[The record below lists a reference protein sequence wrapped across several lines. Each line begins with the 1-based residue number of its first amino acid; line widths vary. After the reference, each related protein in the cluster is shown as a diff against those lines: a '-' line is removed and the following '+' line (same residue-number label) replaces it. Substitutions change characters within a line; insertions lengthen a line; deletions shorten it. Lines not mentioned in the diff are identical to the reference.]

1 MGLWSRAFHG
11 RWQSLGYNR
20 QLSRCGL
27 TRNCA
32 PAILRRHL
40 CCQRSNP
47 DLKGL
52 PSVKIPSLSLRQTLM
67 VGVATG
73 ILLPALFFAG
83 FQISSKLRTERA
95 LRVEAPLKQYAD
107 VLSRGMAVAV
117 WNLDRGVAIELVEA
131 VMRNPDVVNVTV
143 TDEFGETFVQ
153 RGDALEAAKS
163 LLSERREI
171 TYNGARVGQLS
182 VAMSTQRIE
191 REARSEL
198 MLFAAALTLQVALAF
213 AFIWPLFN
221 RRIVRPLLEL
231 REGALRLARGE
242 LTDSMA
248 SAKQDEMGQ
257 LSNALDTMR
266 LDLGALL
273 TEREQKTQALQR
285 ELEERARTEEALRVS
300 QTKFAAIFDASP
312 IAMSVS
318 LLDGEVQTLDVNS
331 AWVRVFGMDR
341 SVAIGSNGYRTGI
354 WCDAAERQ
362 RALDTIRNHG
372 ELSNFKAWMRRGAHG
387 TEMYCDL
394 SGRLVELGGE
404 RVLIMA
410 FDDITEKHRYEENIL
425 QLNTTLEQRVQ
436 ERTQEL
442 TDAMAQLRAAQSE
455 LVRSEKMSALGSL
468 VAGIAHELNTPIG
481 NSLTVASTLQDHASS
496 FSESMSKGLTRSRL
510 DEFVTNTRQG
520 AGILMRGLQH
530 AAELVSSFKQVA
542 VDQTSLNRRAFD
554 LNSTVSEILLT
565 LGPSI
570 RKSNHTVVSDIPVDI
585 VMDSFPGPLGQV
597 LTNLINNALLHAFD
611 GREHGTVTI
620 RASVEGPQR
629 IQLLVTDDGVGIPQ
643 AHLAR
648 VFDPFFTTKLGQG
661 GSGLGLNIVY
671 NLVTKTLGGTIHV
684 TSSPGEGAIFSMILP
699 RKAPIIAPEGPGAGM
714 F

>member
-1 MGLWSRAFHG
+1 
-11 RWQSLGYNR
+11 
-20 QLSRCGL
+20 
-27 TRNCA
+27 
-32 PAILRRHL
+32 
-40 CCQRSNP
+40 
-47 DLKGL
+47 
-52 PSVKIPSLSLRQTLM
+52 
-67 VGVATG
+67 
-73 ILLPALFFAG
+73 
-83 FQISSKLRTERA
+83 
-95 LRVEAPLKQYAD
+95 
-107 VLSRGMAVAV
+107 
-117 WNLDRGVAIELVEA
+117 
-131 VMRNPDVVNVTV
+131 VM
-143 TDEFGETFVQ
+143 
-153 RGDALEAAKS
+153 
-163 LLSERREI
+163 
-171 TYNGARVGQLS
+171 
-182 VAMSTQRIE
+182 MSTQRIE
-191 REARSEL
+191 REARLDL
-198 MLFAAALTLQVALAF
+198 MLFVAALTLQVGLAF

-221 RRIVRPLLEL
+221 RRIVRPLLHL

-242 LTDSMA
+242 LTESMA
-248 SAKQDEMGQ
+248 SSKQDEMGQ

-266 LDLGALL
+266 LDLGTLL
-273 TEREQKTQALQR
+273 TEREHKTQALQR

-300 QTKFAAIFDASP
+300 QNKFAAIFDASP

-318 LLDGEVQTLDVNS
+318 VLDGEVQTLDVNS
-331 AWVRVFGMDR
+331 AWVRVFGIDR

-354 WCDAAERQ
+354 WCDATARNL
-362 RALDTIRNHG
+362 ALDTIRREG
-372 ELSNFKAWMRRGAHG
+372 ELSNFKAWMRRGIHG
-387 TEMYCDL
+387 AQMYCDL

-425 QLNTTLEQRVQ
+425 QLNTTLEQRVLD
-436 ERTQEL
+436 RTQEL
-442 TDAMAQLRAAQSE
+442 TDAMGQLRAAQSE

-496 FSESMSKGLTRSRL
+496 FSESMAKGLTRSRL
-510 DEFVTNTRQG
+510 DEFVTNTQQG

-542 VDQTSLNRRAFD
+542 VDQTSLNRRTFD
-554 LNSTVSEILLT
+554 LQSTVLEILLT
-565 LGPSI
+565 LGPGI
-570 RKSNHTVVSDIPVDI
+570 RKSSHSVVTDIPPDI

-620 RASVEGPQR
+620 RATLDDPQR
-629 IQLLVTDDGVGIPQ
+629 IQLLIADDGVGIPQ

-684 TSSPGEGAIFSMILP
+684 ASTEGQGASFRMILP
-699 RKAPIIAPEGPGAGM
+699 RKAPVITADASISGLI
-714 F
+714 

>member
-1 MGLWSRAFHG
+1 M
-11 RWQSLGYNR
+11 
-20 QLSRCGL
+20 
-27 TRNCA
+27 
-32 PAILRRHL
+32 
-40 CCQRSNP
+40 
-47 DLKGL
+47 
-52 PSVKIPSLSLRQTLM
+52 KIPSLSLRQTLM
-67 VGVATG
+67 VGVAAG

-83 FQISSKLRTERA
+83 FQVTSKLRTERA
-95 LRVEAPLKQYAD
+95 LRVEAPLNQYAD

-131 VMRNPDVVNVTV
+131 VMRNPDVVNVSV

-153 RGDALEAAKS
+153 RGEATDDSARF
-163 LLSERREI
+163 LSEKRDI
-171 TYNGARVGQLS
+171 TYNGARVGSLS
-182 VAMSTQRIE
+182 VVMSSQRIE

-198 MLFAAALTLQVALAF
+198 LRFAGALALQVALAF

-221 RRIVRPLLEL
+221 SRIVLPILRL
-231 REGALRLARGE
+231 REGASRLARGE
-242 LTDSMA
+242 LNESMA
-248 SAKQDEMGQ
+248 SEKKDEMGQ

-273 TEREQKTQALQR
+273 TEREQKTEALQR

-318 LLDGEVQTLDVNS
+318 LVEGDVRTIDVNS
-331 AWVRVFGMDR
+331 AWSRVFGMERGVAMGTNGLRMGIWVDPAER
-341 SVAIGSNGYRTGI
+341 SRCLEIVERTGEI
-354 WCDAAERQ
+354 
-362 RALDTIRNHG
+362 
-372 ELSNFKAWMRRGAHG
+372 SNFKAWMRRGAHG
-387 TEMYCDL
+387 AEIYCDI
-394 SGRLVELGGE
+394 SGRMVALGGE

-425 QLNTTLEQRVQ
+425 QLNATLEHRVQ
-436 ERTQEL
+436 ERTREL
-442 TDAMAQLRAAQSE
+442 TDAMGQLRAAQSE
-455 LVRSEKMSALGSL
+455 LVRTEKMSALGSL

-481 NSLTVASTLQDHASS
+481 NSLTVASTLQDHAAS
-496 FSESMSKGLTRSRL
+496 FADGMSKGLTRSRL
-510 DEFVTNTRQG
+510 DEFVTNTQQG

-542 VDQTSLNRRAFD
+542 VDQTSLNRRTFD
-554 LNSTVSEILLT
+554 LQSTVTEILLT

-570 RKSNHTVVSDIPVDI
+570 RKSAHAVVSDIPADI

-611 GREHGTVTI
+611 GTPHGTVSI
-620 RASVEGPQR
+620 RAVVEGTDR
-629 IQLLVTDDGVGIPQ
+629 IQLLVTDDGCGIAQ

-684 TSSPGEGAIFSMILP
+684 ASSPGEGATFSMSLP
-699 RKAPIIAPEGPGAGM
+699 LKAPVITSDTV
-714 F
+714 